1 MIKKGVE
8 HQFHPFFFA
17 FFYCFFAL
25 HTRTMKK
32 WTLLLSF
39 LVTICSLQAQVIYVN
54 TQTGDDS
61 FSGTSATVAGTD
73 GPKKTIAAGV
83 AAAEEGS
90 ILSVQSGVYDENVLV
105 EKSLVWVKT
114 GAGAVSLSG
123 ITFGSEALVLPNKPT
138 SEAFASEQVTI
149 LPGASI
155 QDGILFTKV
164 GGVLYVNE
172 GGYSEFLNFNKEL
185 LFYTLGDVETSGLRL
200 SLNGGVVSLAGRLFV
215 RETLEVNQINGGFFE
230 LSDGSLVVREN
241 GIVSPGSNGSFIRT
255 SGSGALILE
264 NPSETSILPIG
275 TGNVYTPLLFTNLSC
290 ERINANVRSA
300 NNTNSFNPDLPV
312 GVNSFVGLEWKV
324 SLSGQSGE
332 TNVRFDY
339 TGLNELGDWASAQN
353 RVVAYNSGTS
363 WTEGSNIQIG
373 QSFASASFSNLEGG
387 TLAIYSDFPN
397 STGATPEQGITVF
410 PVPFSNT
417 LQIQLDNPAAM
428 QYTLTDISGKVVA
441 TGNTTNTPVIAT
453 EGLASG
459 VYALTVFSNEASY
472 RRLVVK
478 Q

>member
-1 MIKKGVE
+1 M
-8 HQFHPFFFA
+8 FHPFFFA

-39 LVTICSLQAQVIYVN
+39 LVTMCSLQAQVIYVN
-54 TQTGDDS
+54 TQTGDDN

-83 AAAEEGS
+83 AASEEGS
-90 ILSVQSGVYDENVLV
+90 ILSVQAGVYDENVLV

-123 ITFGSEALVLPNKPT
+123 ITFGSGAFVLPNEPT
-138 SEAFASEQVTI
+138 NDAFAAEQVTI

-155 QDGILFTKV
+155 QDGILFTMEN
-164 GGVLYVNE
+164 GVLYVNPGLYPE
-172 GGYSEFLNFNKEL
+172 NVVLNKSLFFYS
-185 LFYTLGDVETSGLRL
+185 LGTSRVNRLRL
-200 SLNGGVVSLAGRLFV
+200 SLNGGTVTLAGRVTVEELF
-215 RETLEVNQINGGFFE
+215 EANQPNGGFFE
-230 LSDGSLVVREN
+230 LSDGNLVIREN
-241 GIVSPGSNGSFIRT
+241 AQVTSGSGSSYIRT
-255 SGSGALILE
+255 SGSGAVLFDM
-264 NPSETSILPIG
+264 PSASFIAPLG
-275 TGNVYTPLLFTNLSC
+275 TQTTYAPLTFSNLSC
-290 ERINANVRSA
+290 ESINLSVRGA
-300 NNTNSFNPDLPV
+300 NNTNSFNPDLPL

-324 SLSGQSGE
+324 SAIGQLGDAE
-332 TNVRFDY
+332 VRFDY
-339 TGLNELGDWASAQN
+339 TGLNELGNWAAAQN
-353 RVVAYNSGTS
+353 RVVGYNSGTS
-363 WTEGSNIQIG
+363 WTEGSNIQIN

-397 STGATPEQGITVF
+397 ATSATPEQSITVF

-417 LQIQLDNPAAM
+417 LQIQLDSPAEM

-441 TGNTTNTPVIAT
+441 TGSTMNTPVIAT